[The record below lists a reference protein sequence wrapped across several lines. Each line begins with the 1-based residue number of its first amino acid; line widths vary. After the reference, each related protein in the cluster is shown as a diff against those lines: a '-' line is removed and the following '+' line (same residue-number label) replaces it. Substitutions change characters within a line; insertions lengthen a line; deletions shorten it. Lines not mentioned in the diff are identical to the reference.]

1 MLAASLRFADCYL
14 LIIVSGM
21 RPQMPVTPPAPTT
34 PPLPPRATPTP
45 PPELQDPLV
54 DPTLTFSTTPSLS
67 IPTPD
72 DHEVARLKA
81 QVEALS
87 RQLQERQKDPVS
99 TPAASTAVRQTRKR
113 PASQAYTE
121 ALGIERESA
130 DEREGRRVEKSTKKA
145 RTKGAMAELDKMLG
159 IDKDKGKKKK

>member
-1 MLAASLRFADCYL
+1 
-14 LIIVSGM
+14 VS
-21 RPQMPVTPPAPTT
+21 RT
-34 PPLPPRATPTP
+34 
-45 PPELQDPLV
+45 
-54 DPTLTFSTTPSLS
+54 
-67 IPTPD
+67 I
-72 DHEVARLKA
+72 ARLKA